1 VVLTTAEMP
10 HHAHGGGTGW
20 MDRSIDHLHGG
31 ITNGSD
37 RSLAHGHAM
46 FWGQVA
52 AAFDRV
58 WGGGNFAELQ
68 TVTGGAGWWG
78 GDGMRTFDEAA
89 PDHLH
94 TFTTAGADRDLN
106 HAHPVNGEGGNGAH
120 QNLPPFTAMNY
131 VIKF

>member
-1 VVLTTAEMP
+1 MTLTVAEMP
-10 HHAHGGGTGW
+10 HHAHAGATAA
-20 MDRSIDHLHGG
+20 MDRSIDHLHSG

-58 WGGGNFAELQ
+58 WGGGNYAELQ
-68 TVTGGAGWWG
+68 TVAGGAGWWG
-78 GDGMRTFDEAA
+78 GDGMRTFDEGA

-94 TFTTAGADRDLN
+94 TFTSAGADRNLDHL
-106 HAHPVNGEGGNGAH
+106 HGIVGEGGNAPH
-120 QNLPPFTAMNY
+120 QNMPPFTAVNY